1 MLHHIR
7 QQRHGRIGASWRK
20 ASGPNGGLLR
30 HAAHRRTS
38 RPLPPNGPTGVPEAT
53 VPKASGTP
61 AVPLATP

>member
-1 MLHHIR
+1 
-7 QQRHGRIGASWRK
+7 
-20 ASGPNGGLLR
+20 
-30 HAAHRRTS
+30 HRRTS